1 MLDSMVSMERTGMK
15 KQLVT
20 GSVLVTLLTV
30 AAAWAVDSKDGAL
43 PAQKEKVQ
51 ETAKPSGPAKPVE
64 IEGIENTFWLGRK
77 IISGA
82 CPNGE
87 AGFRALG
94 KMGVKTII
102 SVDGARPD
110 EKVAK
115 KYGMRYVHIPVT
127 YGGVSRAQALSIG
140 RAVRDLP
147 GPVFIHCHHG
157 KHRGPTAAVMAAMIA
172 EGWTTIQAQD
182 AMKQAGTSPNYTGL
196 WASAREFKKP
206 TKKEL
211 RNADHSFPVAAVIDD
226 TAAAMVDVDEKWD
239 HLGDVRKAKW
249 SVPADSPDIDPPH
262 QALLLRESFT
272 ELLRAAKAKN
282 EPADYLE
289 KMAYAETSAAALE
302 TALRE
307 KNAANAETAYKAVE
321 KSCKSCHVV
330 YRDANRPE

>member
-1 MLDSMVSMERTGMK
+1 MK
-15 KQLVT
+15 KQLAT
-20 GSVLVTLLTV
+20 GSLLITLLTV
-30 AAAWAVDSKDGAL
+30 AAAWAVDSKDTAPGEGAP
-43 PAQKEKVQ
+43 PALKEKAQ
-51 ETAKPSGPAKPVE
+51 STAKPTGPAKPVE

-127 YGGVSRAQALSIG
+127 YGGISRAQSLSIG
-140 RAVRDLP
+140 LAVRNLP

-157 KHRGPTAAVMAAMIA
+157 KHRGPTAAVMAAMLA

-196 WASAREFKKP
+196 WASAREYKKP

-211 RNADHSFPVAAVIDD
+211 KQADRSFPAAATIDD
-226 TAAAMVDVDEKWD
+226 TSAAMVDVDEKWE

-249 SVPADSPDIDPPH
+249 SVPAHSPDIDPPH

-272 ELLRAAKAKN
+272 ELLRAAKAGN

-289 KMAYAETSAAALE
+289 QMAYAESSAAALE
-302 TALRE
+302 SALRE
-307 KNAANAETAYKAVE
+307 KNADKAEAAYKAVE
-321 KSCKSCHVV
+321 KTCKTCHVA
-330 YRDANRPE
+330 YRDAVRPQ